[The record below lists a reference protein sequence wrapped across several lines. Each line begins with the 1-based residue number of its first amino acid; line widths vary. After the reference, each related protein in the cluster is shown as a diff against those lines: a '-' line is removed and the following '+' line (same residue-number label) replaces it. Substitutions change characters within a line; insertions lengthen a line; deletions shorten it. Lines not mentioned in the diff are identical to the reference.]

1 MGRSNRDV
9 GGYRGR
15 RTVTDILKLIAIILG
30 VLVVLAVAGVIYLQ
44 RYVVY
49 TDEGTK
55 LELPPFLQMLRGER
69 GVQPPEG
76 STSLPSPGDLS
87 IDIQPAGSQSEP
99 QPSEQEKPGFA
110 MQLPVDDVINGTAAD
125 KLAEAGADALIL
137 EVKGQDGKLVWL
149 SEQPMARRSRV
160 NGTQAVEDA
169 LIQWN
174 AGDVYTIAR
183 VCCFRDNTAP
193 YYHNPLALRSGN
205 GNWKDELGLRW
216 LSPSDEK
223 AQAYIAGLCGE
234 LAELGFDEIVLE
246 HYAFPVQG
254 KLDRISKGRP
264 AGAEER
270 TARVTAFLTQV
281 QQAAAPYGTKISLRV
296 ERDTLTGGES
306 SSGIT
311 APLVEQYAGRVWM
324 AEDGLLPAPLDLLEQ
339 AGITGGA
346 DRLVAITPARTEGSQ
361 VVQAVLLPAQ

>member
-76 STSLPSPGDLS
+76 SVSLPSPGDLS

-174 AGDVYTIAR
+174 AGEVYTVAR
-183 VCCFRDNTAP
+183 VCCFRDDSAP
-193 YYHNPLALRSGN
+193 YYNNSQALRRGN

-216 LSPSDEK
+216 LSPAKDG

-234 LAELGFDEIVLE
+234 LAAMGFDEIVLE
-246 HYAFPVQG
+246 DFHFPIQG
-254 KLDRISKGRP
+254 NLDKITRGEAYDP
-264 AGAEER
+264 AQFNAQVEDFLSQVIEAVNDNSSGAA
-270 TARVTAFLTQV
+270 TVALRVTGAVLGEGSASSGVTPQTVYQFSSWVWSDQEGFTRLPDLQPSRRMV
-281 QQAAAPYGTKISLRV
+281 EVVPQAA
-296 ERDTLTGGES
+296 
-306 SSGIT
+306 
-311 APLVEQYAGRVWM
+311 
-324 AEDGLLPAPLDLLEQ
+324 EDRA
-339 AGITGGA
+339 T
-346 DRLVAITPARTEGSQ
+346 R
-361 VVQAVLLPAQ
+361 QAVIPPEG

>member
-76 STSLPSPGDLS
+76 SASLPSPGDLS

-137 EVKGQDGKLVWL
+137 EVKG
-149 SEQPMARRSRV
+149 E
-160 NGTQAVEDA
+160 TIQA
-169 LIQWN
+169 Q
-174 AGDVYTIAR
+174 
-183 VCCFRDNTAP
+183 
-193 YYHNPLALRSGN
+193 S
-205 GNWKDELGLRW
+205 
-216 LSPSDEK
+216 
-223 AQAYIAGLCGE
+223 
-234 LAELGFDEIVLE
+234 
-246 HYAFPVQG
+246 
-254 KLDRISKGRP
+254 
-264 AGAEER
+264 
-270 TARVTAFLTQV
+270 
-281 QQAAAPYGTKISLRV
+281 
-296 ERDTLTGGES
+296 
-306 SSGIT
+306 
-311 APLVEQYAGRVWM
+311 
-324 AEDGLLPAPLDLLEQ
+324 
-339 AGITGGA
+339 
-346 DRLVAITPARTEGSQ
+346 
-361 VVQAVLLPAQ
+361 